1 MTRIKQG
8 WSAYG
13 FLYSVA
19 RSQLLRQI
27 IVWGFAHMSK
37 LVPNQV
43 ISETESL
50 TCFYHPRPDYPIH
63 ILLVPKEEVHDLLEL
78 DPEGSEFL
86 QDVFATVRTLVVDLN
101 LQEKGYRLVVNGGE
115 YQDFPLLHFHL
126 ISGE

>member
-1 MTRIKQG
+1 MIR
-8 WSAYG
+8 
-13 FLYSVA
+13 
-19 RSQLLRQI
+19 
-27 IVWGFAHMSK
+27 
-37 LVPNQV
+37 
-43 ISETESL
+43 ETESL

-78 DPEGSEFL
+78 DPEGSKFL

-115 YQDFPLLHFHL
+115 YQEFPQLHFHL

>member
-1 MTRIKQG
+1 MARIKQG
-8 WSAYG
+8 WSADG
-13 FLYSVA
+13 FLYSIA
-19 RSQLLRQI
+19 QSQLLRPI
-27 IVWGFAHMSK
+27 IVWGIAHMSK
-37 LVPNQV
+37 FIPNQV

-63 ILLVPKEEVHDLLEL
+63 ILLVPKEEVHDLMEL
-78 DPEGSEFL
+78 DPEYSEFL